1 MLFRLLSE
9 GSPQSWLLGGVLSA
23 CLPISCS
30 PASLSA
36 VCASSSSFLSSSLLL
51 LFLAHCIAA
60 IAQEPP
66 QSPRHPRGNKKHPV
80 LGLCQAPFP
89 SLPIP
94 SPNLAAEPVARW
106 QRREG
111 RIYSPTLV
119 AGLFFCCFCLSVSDR
134 SLVASLARSLS
145 SHWFMVPS
153 AVVGQQP
160 AFVQPIATRLFAAD
174 HPTIQPSSH
183 PAIQP
188 STSIANE
195 VVVAIPV
202 RRRGR
207 NADRTRDL
215 RVNCSPPPPPLRL
228 ARRLQKLR
236 AYAESCFQTSFSH
249 HLTTTTDIEL
259 SRRCGR
265 AERVCD
271 DRTTT
276 IAATRASRK
285 P

>member
-1 MLFRLLSE
+1 
-9 GSPQSWLLGGVLSA
+9 
-23 CLPISCS
+23 LP
-30 PASLSA
+30 
-36 VCASSSSFLSSSLLL
+36 
-51 LFLAHCIAA
+51 
-60 IAQEPP
+60 
-66 QSPRHPRGNKKHPV
+66 R
-80 LGLCQAPFP
+80 
-89 SLPIP
+89 
-94 SPNLAAEPVARW
+94 
-106 QRREG
+106 
-111 RIYSPTLV
+111 
-119 AGLFFCCFCLSVSDR
+119 
-134 SLVASLARSLS
+134 SLARFHPTGSWCHRQSWGSSRRLSNPSRLDYSQQTIQPS
-145 SHWFMVPS
+145 SH
-153 AVVGQQP
+153 P
-160 AFVQPIATRLFAAD
+160 A
-174 HPTIQPSSH
+174 IQPSSH